1 MDRMFFGG
9 EGLEASL
16 LDPFRTPQ
24 RTMLDRHEVEMNKLK
39 AVVLY
44 GGRSTEHEVSCRSAS
59 YIFRNI
65 DRSIYDVYPIA
76 VDKQGRWLPQNRQL
90 LERNRPS
97 SLPVEAQAES
107 DTESRTLLERIWTP
121 GTQKDDIV
129 VFNIVHGTYGEDG
142 CTQGFFDL
150 QGIAYVGSGTLGS
163 ALAMDKVVAKKL
175 VEAAGIP
182 VVPYVSFRQPEW
194 QKSSPSLVETAI
206 AKLGFPMFVK
216 PVSLGSSVGV
226 RKVQDPSAL
235 REAIDHAL
243 AFDEQVLIE
252 TGMDVREIEYACLGD
267 YEPAVTA
274 PGEVV
279 VPAGFYTYEEKYS
292 QASKSEVMVPA
303 HLDAKLA
310 EAGREMA
317 RDIFRALNLY
327 GLARIDLF
335 LTKQGQKFYFNEAN
349 TLPGFT
355 SISQYPKLWEHSGY
369 SGQQLIATLLELAL
383 KRRQH
388 QAGLKR
394 SI

>member
-1 MDRMFFGG
+1 
-9 EGLEASL
+9 
-16 LDPFRTPQ
+16 
-24 RTMLDRHEVEMNKLK
+24 MNKLK